1 MIEMAF
7 AVIRVRGHINIKKDI
22 EDTMTFLR
30 LNRVNHCV
38 VIPQNDVNKGMLQKA
53 KDFITWGEVSDEMLA
68 KMIRSRGRLSGDKE
82 IDDAYIAENTPY
94 ESVEAFA
101 KSVAADEVKYSDL
114 KDVKPVFRLHPP
126 RQGYEGVKRTF
137 TTGGAL
143 GYRGE
148 KINAL
153 IEGML

>member
-1 MIEMAF
+1 
-7 AVIRVRGHINIKKDI
+7 
-22 EDTMTFLR
+22 
-30 LNRVNHCV
+30 
-38 VIPQNDVNKGMLQKA
+38 
-53 KDFITWGEVSDEMLA
+53 
-68 KMIRSRGRLSGDKE
+68 
-82 IDDAYIAENTPY
+82 
-94 ESVEAFA
+94 FA

-153 IEGML
+153 IERML